1 MSDNNRSNIDQ
12 IRNLNPMNFRDE
24 NVLETLTKCVDD
36 TLTDIKKCLNEVL
49 DLRGKY
55 LFYSSHIEIQM
66 TFHTVHLLRVLM
78 SHNMFVFLI
87 HKTEM

>member
-24 NVLETLTKCVDD
+24 NFLETLTKCVDD

-66 TFHTVHLLRVLM
+66 TFHTVHLFRVLM
-78 SHNMFVFLI
+78 SLNMFVLLI
-87 HKTEM
+87 HKT